1 MTFHLSPQPTAQ
13 HVSVKPE
20 DFKETLA
27 TLRVQAYKQDKDASL
42 AAQNKAQRLLEE
54 NKNIQAENKKLKAEN
69 ERLKAKI
76 KKLQNPVVKLK

>member
-1 MTFHLSPQPTAQ
+1 MSFDLSPQPSPE
-13 HVSVKPE
+13 HVSVKSE

-27 TLRVQAYKQDKDASL
+27 SLRVQAYKKEKDSAL

-69 ERLKAKI
+69 SRLKSKI